1 MGTSKLLNK
10 QRRTED
16 FVIEVAGVSV
26 STDSRRDAPA
36 TLLRV
41 VGYFFLEKRS
51 N

>member
-1 MGTSKLLNK
+1 MGTSELLNK

-41 VGYFFLEKRS
+41 AGYFFLEKRS